1 MISDFKNLLEKIQQ
15 LADLSVTLRREN
27 AELRHHSARLQ
38 ADNAELTQR
47 MREAHERITAV
58 MRQLP
63 EQTVTDLNSQ
73 EPA

>member
-15 LADLSVTLRREN
+15 LADLSAALRREN
-27 AELRHHSARLQ
+27 AQLRHHSARLL

-47 MREAHERITAV
+47 MHEAHERIAAV
-58 MRQLP
+58 MNELP
-63 EQTVTDLNSQ
+63 EQTVSDLNSQ